1 MRAVTARALVSAAYP
16 ADRAAALA
24 GVPRRTLYYW
34 AKTGLVVPTV
44 SRTKL
49 MRWSYAD
56 LLLARLVDWLRQ
68 EKPPDLEIARTSIR
82 QIRENLERVED
93 LGERLMTEG
102 FEVYV
107 DKRGGLIFGGPDGMF
122 VPLRDGLTQHLVDS
136 KVNLV
141 RPFEHR
147 PGMSGPDLA
156 VPRPSLRIVPGKLS
170 GEPHVARTRVPTQ
183 MLAALS
189 RRGFDRERI
198 RGLYPTLSEDS
209 IRDALDLEDQLERNL
224 QAAA

>member
-44 SRTKL
+44 SQTKL

-68 EKPPDLEIARTSIR
+68 DKPPDLEIARTSIR
-82 QIRENLERVED
+82 RIRENLERVED

-102 FEVYV
+102 FDVYV
-107 DKRGGLIFGGPDGMF
+107 DQRGGLIFGGPDGMF
-122 VPLRDGLTQHLVDS
+122 VPLGDGLTQRLVES
-136 KVNLV
+136 RVNLI
-141 RPFEHR
+141 RPFER
-147 PGMSGPDLA
+147 RAGMRGPDLA
-156 VPRPSLRIVPGKLS
+156 KPRPSLRIVPGKLS
-170 GEPHVARTRVPTQ
+170 GEPHVAATRVPTQ

-189 RRGFDRERI
+189 HQGFDREQI